1 MTAWQRLAAL
11 SSLLTGT
18 AWQRLTNPK
27 TTGTGLVVNDGIDVE
42 MDAMTFE
49 IDLEDQAAAVEVA
62 ADEIATEL
70 NDETITVEVE
80 EW

>member
-18 AWQRLTNPK
+18 AWQRLINPK
-27 TTGTGLVVNDGIDVE
+27 TTGTGLVVSDGIDVE

-62 ADEIATEL
+62 ADEIAMEL

>member
-42 MDAMTFE
+42 VDAMTFE
-49 IDLEDQAAAVEVA
+49 IDMEYQAAVIEVA
-62 ADEIATEL
+62 ADELSVEL